1 MYSFE
6 LLLVMRVRIATVS
19 IAMCLLFVLSSYS
32 STIPNNNHFEDS
44 EAQSTSGRSVHY
56 GDWQEHR
63 ELPYDEGCSWWEE
76 ASNFL
81 LDTSN
86 QLIAVYSEGCTPD
99 FMDVVIYNI
108 EDFSVVQTIEN
119 QEILRFLEFSPDG
132 EYLAVMS
139 NGNIRIYETDS
150 WTEDL
155 NQDFNTNYFQGMTW
169 SGGSDR
175 LVVATGNNG
184 GHMFEAPDWD
194 EVEGTTATGIYVA
207 HHPTEDI
214 LWYVQSSGSGNV
226 YEYQSVPLVGKRWV
240 MVRSFTL
247 STSGEFLV
255 SSPDGNA
262 LLFGDTYST
271 TVYSA
276 TDYTQ
281 INSEIY
287 GGNIKF
293 SSDGESF
300 VSMDYYDIYIN
311 SVDKWE
317 AETILE
323 DGGYYYEGAAV
334 FSSNDSEIISIK
346 PYSDYSLLTGW
357 MPDSDSDGVVDY
369 QDLCPNT
376 DSEENSDANGCA
388 QSQKDTDEDGI
399 NNRDDVCPRTPS
411 DTSVNSSGCSEEQLN
426 DTDGDGT
433 ADAVDICPETPAN
446 ESGNIYGCSSSQRDV
461 DGDNFVDSIDN
472 CPLFAIEA
480 CSNVLSWMT
489 SKEPVSGTS
498 TFINPKWSPD
508 GALLANTETGTGKIF
523 LMNANFL
530 IETELENSVANTYIE
545 NYLWAPDSQ
554 SIILFWESTDYS
566 NSTCGYS
573 IIELSGT
580 VNPVHNTFSTNCDF
594 VFASAISP
602 DGTKLALSTFSY
614 DDYRG
619 KLTQI
624 NIETGDEDFTDEDYW
639 AFELMYT
646 HDGTTLV
653 GSSNRNILMWDT
665 YDGYF
670 LQSKYVWNSYGSIS
684 SFLISPDGNSLVSW
698 WTGGHLVMVHSF
710 NSLELLSTTSVER
723 DAESEEVE
731 INDITFSRS
740 NELLYMT
747 IQERTEAN
755 NEYFYNSSIHT
766 YEVTES
772 HDLNYITQ
780 TDNVSDT
787 RSSPLSS
794 YVSPDETQIVARTSA
809 IDGYIVWDR
818 DSDGDKIEDAEDLCV
833 NTGMNDSAD
842 ENGCSWEQRDDDSD
856 GISNMYDL
864 CPSTPDG
871 IFTDSVG
878 CSEQQVDGDLDG
890 VCNEGAA
897 STGPANCA
905 GEDECPN
912 TESGKPIS
920 SKGCSWEQEDDD
932 LDYVQNGD
940 DNCPDTSLF
949 ETADSYGCGEKQR
962 DTDGDT
968 VNDFWDICPSTEMNL
983 TVDEAGCSDIEA
995 DSDLDTVCDRD
1006 AQSSGP
1012 SKCTGTDICPNTG
1025 ANDTADV
1032 NGCSW
1037 NQKDDDGDGV
1047 FNAID
1052 ACPSTTKPDGSPDG
1066 CSSWQR
1072 DSDDD
1077 GIVDAIDEC
1086 AKTPTDEFS
1095 NQVGC
1100 SDSQG
1105 QGGMASDQDD
1115 LSIVKWAT
1123 ILGVIL
1129 GILLVGGFLLRR
1141 DDLDNVGQKTS
1152 TEYPEYATR
1161 GVMKEGREWIEY
1173 PEGSGNSFYRDPS
1186 TGQWVKND

>member
-1 MYSFE
+1 MGG
-6 LLLVMRVRIATVS
+6 RIASAS
-19 IAMCLLFVLSSYS
+19 ILMCLLFVLGSYS
-32 STIPNNNHFEDS
+32 STISNTNELEES
-44 EAQSTSGRSVHY
+44 KAQSTSGRSVHY

-76 ASNFL
+76 AGNFL

-86 QLIAVYSEGCTPD
+86 QLLAVYSEGCTTD

-119 QEILRFLEFSPDG
+119 QEVLTNLEFSPDG
-132 EYLAVMS
+132 GFLVVMS
-139 NGNIRIYETDS
+139 SEKIRLYETES

-155 NQDFNTNYFQGMTW
+155 NQDYNTYYFEGMTW
-169 SGGSDR
+169 SGGSER

-194 EVEGTTATGIYVA
+194 EVEGTTATGVYVA

-247 STSGEFLV
+247 SPGGDYLV

-262 LLFGDTYST
+262 LLFGDAYST
-271 TVYSA
+271 AVYSA
-276 TDYTQ
+276 TDYTP
-281 INSEIY
+281 IDSEIN
-287 GGNIKF
+287 GGNVKF

-300 VSMDYYDIYIN
+300 VTMDYYDIYIN
-311 SVDKWE
+311 SVEKWE
-317 AETILE
+317 METILE
-323 DGGYYYEGAAV
+323 EGIFYDGAAG

-346 PYSDYSLLTGW
+346 PYSDYSLMTGW
-357 MPDSDSDGVVDY
+357 MPDSDGDGVVDY

-376 DSEENSDANGCA
+376 DSLESSDVNGCA

-399 NNRDDVCPRTPS
+399 NNRDDACPRTPS
-411 DTSVNSSGCSEEQLN
+411 DTSVNSSGCSEEQLI

-433 ADAVDICPETPAN
+433 SDAVDICPETPAN
-446 ESGNIYGCSSSQRDV
+446 ESGNIYGCSSSQKDV
-461 DGDNFVDSIDN
+461 DGDSFVDSIDN
-472 CPLFAIEA
+472 CPLFAIDA
-480 CSNVLSWMT
+480 CPNILSWVT
-489 SKEPVSGTS
+489 NNEIVTGTS
-498 TFINPKWSPD
+498 TFLNPKWSPD
-508 GALLANTETGTGKIF
+508 GELLANKDTETGNVL
-523 LMNANFL
+523 LMNSDFV
-530 IETELENSVANTYIE
+530 IETELVSSVANTYIDD
-545 NYLWAPDSQ
+545 YVWAPDGQ
-554 SIILFWESTDYS
+554 SIIFLWESTDYF

-580 VNPVHNTFSTNCDF
+580 VNPVHNTYSTNCDF
-594 VFASAISP
+594 VSASAVSP

-624 NIETGDEDFTDEDYW
+624 DIGTGDEDFTDEDYE
-639 AFELMYT
+639 ASELSYT

-653 GSSNRNILMWDT
+653 GSKSRTIMMWDT
-665 YDGYF
+665 SDGYF
-670 LQSKYVWNSYGSIS
+670 LQSKYIWDRYGYIS
-684 SFLISPDGNSLVSW
+684 SFLISPDGDSLVSW
-698 WTGGHLVMVHSF
+698 WTGGHVVMVHSF

-723 DAESEEVE
+723 DDESQEIE
-731 INDITFSRS
+731 INDITYTQS

-747 IQERTEAN
+747 IQERTEGN
-755 NEYFYNSSIHT
+755 DEYFYNSSIHT

-772 HDLNYITQ
+772 HDLDYITQ
-780 TDNVSDT
+780 TENVSDT
-787 RSSPLSS
+787 RSSPLRS
-794 YVSPDETQIVARTSA
+794 YVSPDEAQIIARTNA
-809 IDGYIVWDR
+809 MDGYIVWHR
-818 DSDGDKIEDAEDLCV
+818 DSDGDNIGDSQDLCAD
-833 NTGMNDSAD
+833 TGVNDSAD
-842 ENGCSWEQRDDDSD
+842 ENGCSWGQKDDDLD

-864 CPSTPDG
+864 CPSTPSG
-871 IFTDSVG
+871 IFTDNVG

-890 VCNEGAA
+890 VCDEGAA
-897 STGPANCA
+897 STGPSNCA

-940 DNCPDTSLF
+940 DNCPNTSLL
-949 ETADSYGCGEKQR
+949 ETVDSAGCGEKQR

-968 VNDFWDICPSTEMNL
+968 VNDFWDLCPSTEMNS
-983 TVDEAGCSDIEA
+983 TVDEEGCSDIEVDA
-995 DSDLDTVCDRD
+995 DLDSVCDRD

-1012 SKCTGTDICPNTG
+1012 SICTGIDTCPNTG
-1025 ANDTADV
+1025 ANDTADAI
-1032 NGCSW
+1032 GCSW

-1052 ACPSTTKPDGSPDG
+1052 ACPGTTKSDGSPDG

-1077 GIVDAIDEC
+1077 GIADAIDEC
-1086 AKTPTDEFS
+1086 AKTPSGEFS

-1100 SDSQG
+1100 SESQG
-1105 QGGMASDQDD
+1105 QEILSSDGDDSSVTKWTLIGG
-1115 LSIVKWAT
+1115 I
-1123 ILGVIL
+1123 ILVV
-1129 GILLVGGFLLRR
+1129 LLLGGFLLRR
-1141 DDLDNVGQKTS
+1141 DEVENVDQKTS

-1161 GVMKEGREWIEY
+1161 GTMREGREWIEY
-1173 PEGSGNSFYRDPS
+1173 PAESGSFFYRNPS
-1186 TGQWVKND
+1186 TGQWVKNE